1 MSTQCYTALNG
12 STKLVDFS
20 KPAWTRV
27 EEGTRWNGNNRVSL
41 QTGSEWNHQRLNVRR
56 NNGGLLLIVEH
67 WSQWQGFI
75 PHNDEVSIEEA
86 KEWLAKNND
95 DGVEGY
101 PELSIEV
108 D

>member
-1 MSTQCYTALNG
+1 MSTERYTALNG

-27 EEGTRWNGNNRVSL
+27 EEDTNWDGNNHVSVHGG
-41 QTGSEWNHQRLNVRR
+41 QWGHQRLNIKR

-67 WSQWQGFI
+67 WSQWQGSI
-75 PHNDEVSIEEA
+75 PHNEEVSIETA
-86 KEWLAKNND
+86 KEWLAKNNNA
-95 DGVEGY
+95 GVDGY
-101 PELSIEV
+101 PELSVEI